1 MAIRYFELKQAYSS
15 GSPITGDTIVMKWDD
30 TVVPAG
36 SNQATTLN
44 LINVF
49 PNATWVFRSRLW
61 DITDL
66 GTGYSG
72 SFDTTM
78 ISGEPWTIGST
89 SGTRVYVGSTFNIE
103 TTFFAQNYIDVQT
116 PSGAV
121 KSPRYHTNFYSA
133 NTFNSTTNY
142 IGVDT
147 NRYDW
152 IRLTTQ
158 DDYTHITNSGV
169 TNFNFSDATQ
179 VSSSID
185 VNAGTALI
193 PYTATS
199 ARNYFNNLY
208 DGWMS
213 QSDDCSGT
221 EITTSN
227 SVIYGGDMHSRTE
240 SYDSIYGGP
249 CLRVDSAQQP
259 YSGNT
264 NTGNLATQYNIV
276 NNWYTDCSDCQ
287 TSSLTYGIYYFSANT
302 TCSSSS
308 VSTVI
313 FSSDTMTNGPSPIG
327 GSLIYPYVKVGGNC
341 FGGESTPY
349 NQITAT
355 TTTASIS
362 NSYSTCNDCQE
373 SQNPLQT
380 HIYFSSCDSSTVYRA
395 VLVDFEN
402 ELGGVTLGTTYLLE
416 DISDLPNGCYTVVGE
431 TTPYTNFIGYGASSS
446 KTATSGCED
455 TECIL
460 PSPTP
465 SPTPSVT
472 TTPSVTP
479 TISVTPSITPTP
491 TATLCQCY
499 YLDVNIVQ
507 SDLDSAVDNP
517 DTSLNGKVFLAYSE
531 CNNTTVET
539 SYDASGF
546 YESSVCMLLEDIGIT
561 TLYYYQN
568 GEVVEEGLESTWE
581 TGSCCT
587 LEPSVTPT
595 QTPSVTPSVTVTN
608 TPSVTSSNTPTV
620 TPSNTA
626 SVTSSV
632 TPSITPS
639 VTVTNTPS
647 VTSSN
652 TPTVTPSVTP
662 SNTPDASVSNTPSNT
677 PTITPS
683 TTPSITP
690 SVTPSVTPTVSVTS
704 TPSITP
710 DASVSTT
717 PSNTPTSSITP
728 TTTPSVSPTVTPS
741 VTSSNTP
748 TQTPTITPSTTPSIT
763 PSTTPTVTPSIT
775 PSVTITTTPSI
786 TPSETPPVS
795 VPTPEQDWHQV
806 EDCCGGTTYRF
817 QSPTAYTTGTVLRL
831 VFNTVPATYLCVTVV
846 ENTGSGSTIN
856 PDVVNVVLEDG
867 CENSECPTCPEISPT
882 PTNTP
887 SVTPSVTNT
896 PTPSVTPSVSVT
908 VTPSNTP
915 SASISVTPSN
925 TPPESVSVTPSVS
938 VTTTPSTT
946 PSVTPT
952 VSITPSV
959 TPSQSLPG
967 SVADKLESCETSTQS
982 QKVFVFYD
990 GTSLDTTEAQ
1000 QASES
1005 VRSWYDTKVQNGELL
1020 SGNLYEGIIGN
1031 NNDNGENWLWWASY
1045 PYLGSL
1051 TGSSLVLE
1059 YNTAVTNSVHNS
1071 YYCKN
1076 NSGECVPKNSEFRD
1090 DQTIY
1095 QRINRGLDLD
1105 TGSNDTRSQG
1115 VPFDHNDL
1123 NYSGTSGPGTFSG
1136 EEINY
1141 IVIIVADESDGVV
1154 GLYHGR
1160 QSKTDL
1166 YTYPF
1171 QLGGNGWSVAAT
1183 TEPSSRFEYD
1193 YEAYLKVWKEIKSSG
1208 GTINGLIYPV
1218 IDSSTARIPFVQHS
1232 VAAIEGGTIS
1242 ASTFSS
1248 KYGQSITSV
1257 GPESLNLSAL
1267 TYTNVYSGLTGTT
1280 TYQSLDAQYQNGA
1293 GLKNFG
1299 FYVDPTVTNFTETV
1313 VANTLDD
1320 FLLDIE
1326 TPLTTIYVTP
1336 GGRNLNKI
1344 YNIDGDCYNV
1354 AELSVTTTEPIITP
1368 TSQLGPYEDCN
1379 ACETTG
1385 CYSGET
1391 HGNYFYTD
1399 CCGIQFSG
1407 SSLNDPVCIDTGYPY
1422 SGIQITNAPCIQNCD
1437 QGPLD
1442 YEFSVTGVCDNL
1454 GQGVIEITPIGGI
1467 PPYTIQNTIPGNLT
1481 SQTGNGPFSWYG
1493 LSGDTYVFRL
1503 NDSSGGQN
1511 EDLYINVLVDGC
1523 FCADI
1528 DQVSGTTCGDSTSG
1542 YLRVNGS
1549 SNSLPY
1555 SIELYRNGVLSQTVE
1570 APFQSYLF
1578 SDLTTGI
1585 YYAFVTDFGG
1595 ATAQT
1600 ESVVIEES
1608 TELDFDFMI
1617 VPESRCVSGYG
1628 VLTVSG
1634 LTGVAPYTYLWSDGQ
1649 TTIAATGL
1657 TQGTY
1662 GVTVTDA
1669 NGCETTKN
1677 ATVPLSDVLGI
1688 VSSTPSQASCF
1699 ECDGLLS
1706 VVVSGGTPPYTYLG
1720 DTGQQLT
1727 TNQTSFTLSGLC
1739 SGAHSVIV
1747 TDAAGCN
1754 VTANSVVESTA
1765 GFSIVSV
1772 NTTNSQCNQ
1781 NGSININIVAAQ
1793 GLITYTLEDENGSS
1807 QSVTTSNQSHIFSNL
1822 SSGTYTITIQSNE
1835 NCTYTTEKTIENVD
1849 KFTVVSSITGATCGL
1864 NNGQVNVTV
1873 SQGSEVL
1880 KYPFD
1885 YILTNVNTNQVVYQ
1899 QIDVNSNTQNI
1910 SNLQSGF
1917 YALNVIDNENCQ
1929 RTTNF
1934 NLSGT
1939 SGVNFSLF
1947 KTDCVLGNDATASV
1961 NIYDGTPPFTFNW
1974 SSNVPSGQSGLTV
1987 TGLSGGTYSV
1997 EVTDSNGCS
2006 DTKYVTV
2013 NCNNNRVHCYEL
2025 NNICEQDFVTTVG
2038 QKRGFEEMLNE
2049 TYFDL
2054 SSGYTNCVLDEAI
2067 FYAIVNITGTT
2078 FTSGITQSFYTGTTL
2093 NDYPTDEDWINAIS
2107 DILLTIGEIG
2117 SFILDVNSNEL
2128 KIISDCDGDQDLLR
2142 GAKFSLDAK
2151 VELTLICDSDGSTPT
2166 PTPTNT
2172 PTITPSISNT
2182 PTPTNTPTIT
2192 PSISNTPTPTLTP
2205 TNTVTP
2211 TISATPPSCL
2221 DTNWIIW
2228 TGATGGYF
2236 DLIGGGTIDLTSVS
2250 PGSALQS
2257 VYEYSRLVCPDK
2269 NPSGNVQGIQNVGT
2283 YTYTFS
2289 QPVTNPLL
2297 AVYSLG
2303 RDNAPP
2309 ITASLSADTAFTVYC
2324 SGTSNP
2330 SYAITY
2336 DLLNQSFSGTE
2347 GYGIVQFVGT
2357 VTQINLNY
2365 SPFEQYTQLSWG
2377 IPCIGIP
2384 PSQTPTPTPTITP
2397 SISITPTPTITPSQT
2412 ASMTPTP
2419 TPTNT
2424 PTPSPNYVYIYF
2436 SGCCETGDDRQ
2447 YKMKVTPTL
2456 ESEINQLIAAGR
2468 TTLYLQNQ
2476 AGISDQCVSFYVPG
2490 TGTETDLGIIGG
2502 EFIDVNGIPWTGDPN
2517 DAYLD
2522 CDACTSS
2529 EEHPCPQ
2536 VTNYVLREVLYG
2548 SSCSEVEL
2556 DYVASSSIGPL
2567 NVNTYVKVSQD
2578 NKCYIVKSTTTSTP
2592 TLTVTQQNASC
2603 ELCNTGVVSMIEIN
2617 DFNNCTGPVTVYYG
2631 DISGLSTPP
2640 QTNDFVK
2647 GTNLVCYQIQSYVD
2661 NTPNVTLSGGPWN
2674 SCVSCQA

>member
-15 GSPITGDTIVMKWDD
+15 SSPITGDTIVMKWDD
-30 TVVPAG
+30 TVIPAG
-36 SNQATTLN
+36 TNQATTVA
-44 LINVF
+44 LIGLY

-78 ISGEPWTIGST
+78 LSGEPWTIGST
-89 SGTRVYVGSTFNIE
+89 SGTRVYVGATFNIE

-121 KSPRYHTNFYSA
+121 KSPRYYTNFYSA

-147 NRYDW
+147 NRYDR

-169 TNFNFSDATQ
+169 TNFNFSAATQ

-185 VNAGTALI
+185 VNTGNALI

-213 QSDDCSGT
+213 KSDDCSGT
-221 EITTSN
+221 EITTAN
-227 SVIYGGDMHSRTE
+227 FVIYSGDMHSRTE

-264 NTGNLATQYNIV
+264 NTGNLASQYNIV
-276 NNWYTDCSDCQ
+276 NNWYTDCNDCQ
-287 TSSLTYGIYYFSANT
+287 TSSPTYGIYYFSANT

-431 TTPYTNFIGYGASSS
+431 TTPYTNFIGYGTSSS
-446 KTATSGCED
+446 KTETSGCAD

-465 SPTPSVT
+465 SVTPTITPTTSVTPTPTPSVIET
-472 TTPSVTP
+472 YIVMSACCRDFTFRIKYGSEQTVNIGSTYN
-479 TISVTPSITPTP
+479 ISVPNGDYEYFYGCATAIDSEEFDSDYSAGITTFGHSGLPYDECIECLSESDCCLSGFVGTEIVSYTDCCGVQYINVSRTLETYVCLDTSYPFSGINVSYGITQNCEVSCVSPTPTPSI
-491 TATLCQCY
+491 
-499 YLDVNIVQ
+499 
-507 SDLDSAVDNP
+507 
-517 DTSLNGKVFLAYSE
+517 
-531 CNNTTVET
+531 
-539 SYDASGF
+539 
-546 YESSVCMLLEDIGIT
+546 
-561 TLYYYQN
+561 
-568 GEVVEEGLESTWE
+568 
-581 TGSCCT
+581 
-587 LEPSVTPT
+587 TPT

-608 TPSVTSSNTPTV
+608 TPSVTSSNTPTQTPSV

-626 SVTSSV
+626 SVTPSV
-632 TPSITPS
+632 TPS

-647 VTSSN
+647 VTS
-652 TPTVTPSVTP
+652 
-662 SNTPDASVSNTPSNT
+662 SNT

-728 TTTPSVSPTVTPS
+728 TTTPS
-741 VTSSNTP
+741 
-748 TQTPTITPSTTPSIT
+748 ITPSIT

-775 PSVTITTTPSI
+775 PTVTPSITPSVTITSTPSI
-786 TPSETPPVS
+786 TPSESRPNPPAPSLTTYQLSGCCYGTPYWITTLNTYSPNTVIRANYTLS
-795 VPTPEQDWHQV
+795 GVTGATCATVISDTSTPQGTQIKYDNLVIMTSGCTDTECPACPSPTP
-806 EDCCGGTTYRF
+806 T
-817 QSPTAYTTGTVLRL
+817 PTL
-831 VFNTVPATYLCVTVV
+831 
-846 ENTGSGSTIN
+846 
-856 PDVVNVVLEDG
+856 
-867 CENSECPTCPEISPT
+867 T

-887 SVTPSVTNT
+887 SVTPTLTPTNTPSVTPTVTPSVTASVTPTPTPSITPTPSETPDESPTPTPSITPTSSLTPTPSNTPSVTPTLT
-896 PTPSVTPSVSVT
+896 PTPSVTPSQ
-908 VTPSNTP
+908 
-915 SASISVTPSN
+915 SI
-925 TPPESVSVTPSVS
+925 
-938 VTTTPSTT
+938 
-946 PSVTPT
+946 
-952 VSITPSV
+952 
-959 TPSQSLPG
+959 PG

-990 GTSLDTTEAQ
+990 GTSLSDVSALE
-1000 QASES
+1000 ASES
-1005 VRSWYDTKVQNGELL
+1005 IRSWYQTKVTNGDLL
-1020 SGNLYEGIIGN
+1020 SGNLYEGVIGETYN
-1031 NNDNGENWLWWASY
+1031 NGENWLWWASY

-1051 TGSSLVLE
+1051 TGGTLSDSTSVVEYSSL
-1059 YNTAVTNSVHNS
+1059 NSGVTYSVADS
-1071 YYCKN
+1071 RWCKN
-1076 NSGECVPKNSEFRD
+1076 NSDECIPKSVEFNDKSQSNAAYR
-1090 DQTIY
+1090 
-1095 QRINRGLDLD
+1095 RINRGYEL
-1105 TGSNDTRSQG
+1105 TGTYGIDDSRSNG

-1123 NYSGTSGPGTFSG
+1123 NFSGTSGPGTFSG
-1136 EEINY
+1136 GETNY
-1141 IVIIVADESDGVV
+1141 IVIIVADEADGAL
-1154 GLYHGR
+1154 GLYHGS
-1160 QSKTDL
+1160 QDKTQL
-1166 YTYPF
+1166 HTQPFKLNSLGTRWSGGYEYTD
-1171 QLGGNGWSVAAT
+1171 
-1183 TEPSSRFEYD
+1183 RFEYD
-1193 YEAYLKVWKEIKSSG
+1193 YEAYLKVWEDIKSSG

-1218 IDSSTARIPFVQHS
+1218 IDSSTSRIPFVQHS
-1232 VAAIEGGTIS
+1232 VAAIEGETIS

-1257 GPESLNLSAL
+1257 GPENLNLSAL

-1280 TYQSLDAQYQNGA
+1280 TYQSLDVQYQNGA

-1336 GGRNLNKI
+1336 GGRTLNKI

-1437 QGPLD
+1437 QGPLE

-1454 GQGVIEITPIGGI
+1454 GQGVIEITPIDGI

-1493 LSGDTYVFRL
+1493 LSGGTYVFRL
-1503 NDSSGGQN
+1503 NDSSGVQN
-1511 EDLYINVLVDGC
+1511 DDLYINVLVDGC

-1555 SIELYRNGVLSQTVE
+1555 SIKLYRNGVLSQTVE
-1570 APFQSYLF
+1570 APYQSYLF

-1699 ECDGLLS
+1699 ECDGSLS
-1706 VVVSGGTPPYTYLG
+1706 VMVSGGTPPYTYLG

-1754 VTANSVVESTA
+1754 ITANSVVESTA

-1781 NGSININIVAAQ
+1781 NGSININIVATQ
-1793 GLITYTLEDENGSS
+1793 GLFTYTLEDENGSS
-1807 QSVTTSNQSHIFSNL
+1807 QSVTTDSESHIFSNL
-1822 SSGTYTITIQSNE
+1822 SSGTYTITIQTNE

-1880 KYPFD
+1880 KYPFE
-1885 YILTNVNTNQVVYQ
+1885 YILTNVNTNQVAYEK
-1899 QIDVNSNTQNI
+1899 IGVNSNTQNI

-1917 YALNVIDNENCQ
+1917 YALNVIDKDNCQ

-1961 NIYDGTPPFTFNW
+1961 NIYDGTPPFTLNW

-2025 NNICEQDFVTTVG
+2025 NNICEQNFVTTVG

-2172 PTITPSISNT
+2172 PTQ
-2182 PTPTNTPTIT
+2182 
-2192 PSISNTPTPTLTP
+2192 
-2205 TNTVTP
+2205 TV
-2211 TISATPPSCL
+2211 
-2221 DTNWIIW
+2221 
-2228 TGATGGYF
+2228 
-2236 DLIGGGTIDLTSVS
+2236 
-2250 PGSALQS
+2250 
-2257 VYEYSRLVCPDK
+2257 
-2269 NPSGNVQGIQNVGT
+2269 
-2283 YTYTFS
+2283 
-2289 QPVTNPLL
+2289 
-2297 AVYSLG
+2297 
-2303 RDNAPP
+2303 
-2309 ITASLSADTAFTVYC
+2309 
-2324 SGTSNP
+2324 
-2330 SYAITY
+2330 
-2336 DLLNQSFSGTE
+2336 
-2347 GYGIVQFVGT
+2347 
-2357 VTQINLNY
+2357 
-2365 SPFEQYTQLSWG
+2365 
-2377 IPCIGIP
+2377 
-2384 PSQTPTPTPTITP
+2384 
-2397 SISITPTPTITPSQT
+2397 
-2412 ASMTPTP
+2412 SMTP

-2424 PTPSPNYVYIYF
+2424 PTPSI
-2436 SGCCETGDDRQ
+2436 
-2447 YKMKVTPTL
+2447 TP
-2456 ESEINQLIAAGR
+2456 
-2468 TTLYLQNQ
+2468 
-2476 AGISDQCVSFYVPG
+2476 
-2490 TGTETDLGIIGG
+2490 
-2502 EFIDVNGIPWTGDPN
+2502 
-2517 DAYLD
+2517 
-2522 CDACTSS
+2522 
-2529 EEHPCPQ
+2529 
-2536 VTNYVLREVLYG
+2536 
-2548 SSCSEVEL
+2548 
-2556 DYVASSSIGPL
+2556 SSSITP
-2567 NVNTYVKVSQD
+2567 TPTSS
-2578 NKCYIVKSTTTSTP
+2578 ITSTP
-2592 TLTVTQQNASC
+2592 TNTPTMTPSSSITPTPTSSITPTPTPSCTYKSWVIQQCTTGTCAGTCTCVGSTTRTVYTDCTVTDITAFDTSI
-2603 ELCNTGVVSMIEIN
+2603 S
-2617 DFNNCTGPVTVYYG
+2617 D
-2631 DISGLSTPP
+2631 DISLITPF
-2640 QTNDFVK
+2640 TGDFRGPSDSNIYSSNGSSV
-2647 GTNLVCYQIQSYVD
+2647 SYVC
-2661 NTPNVTLSGGPWN
+2661 TIGGP
-2674 SCVSCQA
+2674 C

>member
-1 MAIRYFELKQAYSS
+1 M
-15 GSPITGDTIVMKWDD
+15 TGC
-30 TVVPAG
+30 A
-36 SNQATTLN
+36 
-44 LINVF
+44 
-49 PNATWVFRSRLW
+49 
-61 DITDL
+61 
-66 GTGYSG
+66 
-72 SFDTTM
+72 
-78 ISGEPWTIGST
+78 
-89 SGTRVYVGSTFNIE
+89 
-103 TTFFAQNYIDVQT
+103 
-116 PSGAV
+116 
-121 KSPRYHTNFYSA
+121 
-133 NTFNSTTNY
+133 
-142 IGVDT
+142 
-147 NRYDW
+147 
-152 IRLTTQ
+152 
-158 DDYTHITNSGV
+158 
-169 TNFNFSDATQ
+169 
-179 VSSSID
+179 
-185 VNAGTALI
+185 
-193 PYTATS
+193 
-199 ARNYFNNLY
+199 
-208 DGWMS
+208 
-213 QSDDCSGT
+213 
-221 EITTSN
+221 
-227 SVIYGGDMHSRTE
+227 
-240 SYDSIYGGP
+240 
-249 CLRVDSAQQP
+249 
-259 YSGNT
+259 
-264 NTGNLATQYNIV
+264 
-276 NNWYTDCSDCQ
+276 
-287 TSSLTYGIYYFSANT
+287 
-302 TCSSSS
+302 
-308 VSTVI
+308 
-313 FSSDTMTNGPSPIG
+313 
-327 GSLIYPYVKVGGNC
+327 
-341 FGGESTPY
+341 
-349 NQITAT
+349 
-355 TTTASIS
+355 
-362 NSYSTCNDCQE
+362 
-373 SQNPLQT
+373 
-380 HIYFSSCDSSTVYRA
+380 
-395 VLVDFEN
+395 
-402 ELGGVTLGTTYLLE
+402 
-416 DISDLPNGCYTVVGE
+416 
-431 TTPYTNFIGYGASSS
+431 
-446 KTATSGCED
+446 D
-455 TECIL
+455 TEC
-460 PSPTP
+460 PTCSTPTP
-465 SPTPSVT
+465 TPTPSVT
-472 TTPSVTP
+472 
-479 TISVTPSITPTP
+479 
-491 TATLCQCY
+491 
-499 YLDVNIVQ
+499 
-507 SDLDSAVDNP
+507 
-517 DTSLNGKVFLAYSE
+517 
-531 CNNTTVET
+531 
-539 SYDASGF
+539 
-546 YESSVCMLLEDIGIT
+546 
-561 TLYYYQN
+561 
-568 GEVVEEGLESTWE
+568 
-581 TGSCCT
+581 
-587 LEPSVTPT
+587 
-595 QTPSVTPSVTVTN
+595 
-608 TPSVTSSNTPTV
+608 
-620 TPSNTA
+620 
-626 SVTSSV
+626 
-632 TPSITPS
+632 
-639 VTVTNTPS
+639 
-647 VTSSN
+647 
-652 TPTVTPSVTP
+652 
-662 SNTPDASVSNTPSNT
+662 
-677 PTITPS
+677 
-683 TTPSITP
+683 
-690 SVTPSVTPTVSVTS
+690 
-704 TPSITP
+704 
-710 DASVSTT
+710 
-717 PSNTPTSSITP
+717 
-728 TTTPSVSPTVTPS
+728 
-741 VTSSNTP
+741 NTP
-748 TQTPTITPSTTPSIT
+748 TQ
-763 PSTTPTVTPSIT
+763 
-775 PSVTITTTPSI
+775 
-786 TPSETPPVS
+786 
-795 VPTPEQDWHQV
+795 
-806 EDCCGGTTYRF
+806 
-817 QSPTAYTTGTVLRL
+817 
-831 VFNTVPATYLCVTVV
+831 
-846 ENTGSGSTIN
+846 
-856 PDVVNVVLEDG
+856 
-867 CENSECPTCPEISPT
+867 
-882 PTNTP
+882 

-952 VSITPSV
+952 LTPTPSV

-990 GTSLDTTEAQ
+990 GTSLNTTDAQ
-1000 QASES
+1000 EASES
-1005 VRSWYDTKVQNGELL
+1005 VRRWYDTKVQNGELL
-1020 SGNLYEGIIGN
+1020 SGNLYEGVIGKPN
-1031 NNDNGENWLWWASY
+1031 NNGENWLWWASY

-1051 TGSSLVLE
+1051 TGSSLVSE
-1059 YNTAVTNSVHNS
+1059 YNTAVTGSK
-1071 YYCKN
+1071 YDIDYCKS
-1076 NSGECVPKNSEFRD
+1076 NSGGCVPKNSEFRD

-1154 GLYHGR
+1154 GLYHGI
-1160 QSKTDL
+1160 QSKTEL
-1166 YTYPF
+1166 YTNPF
-1171 QLGGNGWSVAAT
+1171 KLLRNGWVNNDGGY
-1183 TEPSSRFEYD
+1183 EPSSRFEYD

-1218 IDSSTARIPFVQHS
+1218 IDSSTTRIPFVQHS
-1232 VAAIEGGTIS
+1232 VAAIEGETIS

-1248 KYGQSITSV
+1248 KYGQSITNV
-1257 GPESLNLSAL
+1257 GPEFLNLSAL

-1313 VANTLDD
+1313 VTNTLDD

-1336 GGRNLNKI
+1336 SGRTLNKI
-1344 YNIDGDCYNV
+1344 YNIGGDCYNV

-1699 ECDGLLS
+1699 ECDGSLS

-1720 DTGQQLT
+1720 DTGQKLT

-1885 YILTNVNTNQVVYQ
+1885 YILTNVNTNKAITGTFGY
-1899 QIDVNSNTQNI
+1899 NSSNTQNI

-2025 NNICEQDFVTTVG
+2025 NNICEQNFVTTVG

-2166 PTPTNT
+2166 MTPTPTNT
-2172 PTITPSISNT
+2172 PTMTPSISNT

-2211 TISATPPSCL
+2211 TITATPPSCL

-2236 DLIGGGTIDLTSVS
+2236 DLIGGGTISLTSVS
-2250 PGSALQS
+2250 TGTTLIQS
-2257 VYEYSRLVCPDK
+2257 VFGYDRLVCPDK
-2269 NPSGNVQGIQNVGT
+2269 NPSGNVQGIQNEGT

-2303 RDNAPP
+2303 RDNSPP

-2330 SYAITY
+2330 SYVITY

-2365 SPFEQYTQLSWG
+2365 SPLEQYTQLSWG

-2384 PSQTPTPTPTITP
+2384 PSPSPTPTSSITMTPTNTPTMTPSSSNTPTPTITP
-2397 SISITPTPTITPSQT
+2397 TQT
-2412 ASMTPTP
+2412 ASATPTP

-2424 PTPSPNYVYIYF
+2424 PTPSPNYVEIYF
-2436 SGCCETGDDRQ
+2436 SGCCGSGDTQVFR
-2447 YKMKVTPTL
+2447 MSVSPSL
-2456 ESEINQLIAAGR
+2456 ASEIGQAIAFGN

-2476 AGISDQCVSFYVPG
+2476 AGISDQCVSFYEPS
-2490 TGTETDLGIIGG
+2490 TGLETNLGIIGG
-2502 EFIDVNGIPWTGDPN
+2502 EFIDINGGTWTGDPN

-2522 CDACTSS
+2522 CDACTSA
-2529 EEHPCPQ
+2529 EEHPCPTPTYYILQEVVYGNPCFVLEGNYTATLDGVVSTPSVGEYVNVDEDSNCYQ
-2536 VTNYVLREVLYG
+2536 V
-2548 SSCSEVEL
+2548 
-2556 DYVASSSIGPL
+2556 I
-2567 NVNTYVKVSQD
+2567 
-2578 NKCYIVKSTTTSTP
+2578 STTSVGTP
-2592 TLTVTQQNASC
+2592 TLTINTVDTSC
-2603 ELCNTGVVSMIEIN
+2603 ELCNTQVARMQKITDTFGCVADGI
-2617 DFNNCTGPVTVYYG
+2617 DYFG
-2631 DISGLSTPP
+2631 DVSGLSSTVSPP
-2640 QTNDFVK
+2640 DY
-2647 GTNLVCYQIQSYVD
+2647 VCDGVDTYVITEYPV
-2661 NTPNVTLSGGPWN
+2661 NETATITLIDGPYPD
-2674 SCVSCQA
+2674 CVSC